1 MNDNV
6 AIAVDES
13 GEEAIVTGRGL
24 VYANKVGSL
33 LYERLVRLVYSAR
46 GDGANRRLQALFSEI
61 PFTRIEVAGQ
71 IVDVASAATGQKL
84 GQNLVVSLS
93 DHINFV
99 VEQARNG
106 THRSNLLSDGF
117 ESFSPAEC
125 FVGQQALGIIE
136 QKPGVALDPSGAASI
151 ALRIIDNSERG
162 GAAIDDARV
171 FQGAEGM
178 VGTIQRELGMAAS
191 KDASRYARLVVHLK
205 FLMRRM
211 RHLL

>member
-1 MNDNV
+1 MC
-6 AIAVDES
+6 
-13 GEEAIVTGRGL
+13 
-24 VYANKVGSL
+24 
-33 LYERLVRLVYSAR
+33 
-46 GDGANRRLQALFSEI
+46 
-61 PFTRIEVAGQ
+61 
-71 IVDVASAATGQKL
+71 QKL

-106 THRSNLLSDGF
+106 TYRSNLLSDGF

-136 QKPGVALDPSGAASI
+136 QKPGVTLGPSEAASI
-151 ALRIIDNSERG
+151 APRIIDDSERG

-171 FQGAEGM
+171 FQGVEGM
-178 VGTIQRELGMAAS
+178 TGTIQRELGMAAS
-191 KDASRYARLVVHLK
+191 KDTSRYARLVVHLK
-205 FLMRRM
+205 SLMRRM